1 VVPVAL
7 DCGDADEL
15 VLTATLVAL
24 ALSKGK
30 NSDEL
35 NLIGNFFSTVGAL
48 VLIVQAVVGC
58 QETRQSEQDTA
69 ARLDELERQIK
80 ALQACCEK
88 QGR

>member
-1 VVPVAL
+1 MPVPS

-24 ALSKGK
+24 TLSKGK

-35 NLIGNFFSTVGAL
+35 NLIGNFLSTVGAL

-58 QETRQSEQDTA
+58 QEARQSEQDTT

-80 ALQACCEK
+80 ELKACCESK
-88 QGR
+88 E